1 MIIRAL
7 THSDA
12 QPVQT
17 PQLLPRHVQRTNRRS
32 DRLRIRRY
40 TVVPN
45 NAPMPAV
52 IAMARV
58 PQNVTRN
65 IPLRIGAPPV

>member
-7 THSDA
+7 AHSDA

-17 PQLLPRHVQRTNRRS
+17 PQLLPRPVQRTKRRS
-32 DRLRIRRY
+32 VRLRIRRY
-40 TVVPN
+40 KVVPN

-65 IPLRIGAPPV
+65 IPFRMGAPPV